1 MSCFMQYELTWLEE
15 ILLLEALGQALL
27 LLGQNTA
34 HFKYKIT

>member
-1 MSCFMQYELTWLEE
+1 MQYELARLEE
-15 ILLLEALGQALL
+15 VLLLEALGEALL